1 MTRRPPP
8 DLRVR
13 PAPAAVAHVGLTLLD
28 AARAATGR
36 LSDPDDA
43 EALHDFRV
51 ALRRLRTLLRSFRD
65 EVGDLVTKKLQRRL
79 RDVARSTGPGRD
91 AEVQL
96 AWIEAHKSELGK
108 SPRPGVPWL
117 VARLEGRRDRAYAG
131 IRQDGPPEFQQMERR
146 IRRALTRALA
156 DATPGRPA
164 FAAATGRLVRAH
176 VTELE
181 QELDTARS
189 TRDEAAIHRAR
200 IAVKRLRYLL
210 EPLQGEGATE
220 ASIVDRLKQLQDLL
234 GELHDLHV
242 LAAELGDATADA
254 AAERARRLHDAAVH
268 GTPRAR
274 TGKPARPTPGSAGLL
289 ALARL
294 TAQWEQR
301 LFARL
306 VSEWLDDALPT
317 LLDDVIRLGE
327 ALAVPVLAP
336 HPPRSRAA
344 PTRRSTTRPASAR

>member
-1 MTRRPPP
+1 MVARRPA
-8 DLRVR
+8 DLRTR
-13 PAPAAVAHVGLTLLD
+13 PAPAAVAMVGLSLLD
-28 AARAATGR
+28 AARAAAGR

-65 EVGDLVTKKLQRRL
+65 EVGDVVTKKLQRRL
-79 RDVARSTGPGRD
+79 RDLARSTNAARD

-96 AWIEAHKSELGK
+96 AWIQAHKAELGGG
-108 SPRPGVPWL
+108 SRPGMPWL
-117 VARLEGRRDRAYAG
+117 MARVESRRERAYTG
-131 IRQDGPPEFQQMERR
+131 VREDGPPEFRQLDRR

-156 DATPGRPA
+156 DATPGHPA
-164 FAAATGRLVRAH
+164 FATATGGLVRAH

-181 QELDTARS
+181 QELEAARG

-210 EPLQGEGATE
+210 EPLQEDISQGA
-220 ASIVDRLKQLQDLL
+220 AIIDRLKQLQDLL

-254 AAERARRLHDAAVH
+254 AAERARRQHDAALRGPTATH
-268 GTPRAR
+268 K
-274 TGKPARPTPGSAGLL
+274 KPGRPTPASAGLI

-294 TAQWEQR
+294 AAQWEER

-306 VSEWLDDALPT
+306 ASEWLDDGLAAL
-317 LLDDVIRLGE
+317 LQDVLQLGE
-327 ALAVPVLAP
+327 ALAVPPPLP
-336 HPPRSRAA
+336 PPRLRAA
-344 PTRRSTTRPASAR
+344 APRRAATRPARAD

>member
-1 MTRRPPP
+1 VPKRPASE
-8 DLRVR
+8 LRTR
-13 PAPAAVAHVGLTLLD
+13 PAPAAVALLGLSQLD
-28 AARAATGR
+28 AARAAAGR

-65 EVGDLVTKKLQRRL
+65 EVGDLAPKKLQRRL
-79 RDVARSTGPGRD
+79 RDVARATGPGRD

-96 AWIEAHKSELGK
+96 AWIQAHKAELGAN
-108 SPRPGVPWL
+108 PRPGLPWL
-117 VARLEGRRDRAYAG
+117 LARLEDRRERAYAG
-131 IRQDGPPEFQQMERR
+131 IRQDGPPEFQQLERR
-146 IRRALTRALA
+146 LRRALNRALT
-156 DATPGRPA
+156 DATPGQPA

-181 QELDTARS
+181 HELDTARS

-210 EPLQGEGATE
+210 EPLQGDGAS
-220 ASIVDRLKQLQDLL
+220 ASIIDRLKQLQDLL
-234 GELHDLHV
+234 GEMHDLHV

-254 AAERARRLHDAAVH
+254 AAERARRQHHAALR
-268 GTPRAR
+268 GTQPAR
-274 TGKPARPTPGSAGLL
+274 PKKPARPAPASGGLL

-294 TAQWEQR
+294 AARWEEQ

-306 VSEWLDDALPT
+306 VTEWLDEGLAAL
-317 LLDDVIRLGE
+317 LQDVTRLGE
-327 ALAVPVLAP
+327 LLAVPVLAP
-336 HPPRSRAA
+336 HAPRARVA
-344 PTRRSTTRPASAR
+344 PTRRAATRRAGAE